1 MTLPLGNTDMHL
13 SVKPVNPASEKHQ
26 EEEEKAP
33 GENVHALM
41 HANEVGSTTEESILS
56 LS

>member
-1 MTLPLGNTDMHL
+1 
-13 SVKPVNPASEKHQ
+13 VKPVNPTNENHQ

-41 HANEVGSTTEESILS
+41 HATEVGVTTEESILS